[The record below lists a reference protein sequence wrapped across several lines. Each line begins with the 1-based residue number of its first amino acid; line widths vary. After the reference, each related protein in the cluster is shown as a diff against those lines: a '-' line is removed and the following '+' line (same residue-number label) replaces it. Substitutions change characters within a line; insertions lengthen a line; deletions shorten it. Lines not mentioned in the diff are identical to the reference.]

1 MTVWSERQA
10 KRMAMLFSERLLPRD
25 IAFCGVQCTAWS
37 DQDARSTLTTLN
49 RGSRS
54 MWMFKT
60 KPSGQVGS
68 ARKSATVFA
77 VIATPVPTSTPM
89 LSR

>member
-25 IAFCGVQCTAWS
+25 IAFCGVQCPAWS

-54 MWMFKT
+54 TWISKT
-60 KPSGQVGS
+60 RPSGQVGS
-68 ARKSATVFA
+68 ARSSATVFA
-77 VIATPVPTSTPM
+77 ITATLLSISTLM